1 VAGLLL
7 NAVWVKDI
15 DQQRQRRATTSSTAS
30 SVTFTADVGG

>member
-1 VAGLLL
+1 MAGLLL

-15 DQQRQRRATTSSTAS
+15 DQQWQRRAPTSSTAS